1 MMQLVQIASS
11 ASATIP
17 VNDPWTAVG
26 LACLISLGLLAAA
39 LMAMAINRSLTRGWI
54 RFSRKQQIRQEE
66 GLWGVEEQ
74 SGSAEF

>member
-1 MMQLVQIASS
+1 MMQLVHIASS

-17 VNDPWTAVG
+17 VEDPWTAVA

-54 RFSRKQQIRQEE
+54 RFSRKQKIQRDE
-66 GLWGVEEQ
+66 GFWGVEEQ
-74 SGSAEF
+74 SGSADF